1 MAKLKTEHTKK
12 LLTSFAKGIIEQ
24 AKKILK
30 AKKKNVS
37 GKLLNSLKYKLKAD
51 KNGFTLSFKGAKHAN
66 FVDKGVSG
74 VKKRRMFNNIYGKTK
89 KSPFSF
95 KSGVGNS
102 PNIGALEK
110 WISRKGIRGRGEL
123 GRFIKTKSLA
133 YLFSKSIQREGLK
146 ATSFFSTSVY
156 TQYKKFKPKLL
167 AAFKQDIIKRF
178 EKIETSKI

>member
-1 MAKLKTEHTKK
+1 MAKLKTKHTKK
-12 LLTSFAKGIIEQ
+12 LLTSFAKGIIKQ

-37 GKLLNSLKYKLKAD
+37 GKLLNSLKYKIKEDA
-51 KNGFTLSFKGAKHAN
+51 KGFNLSFKGAKHAN

-95 KSGVGNS
+95 KSKQPPS
-102 PNIGALEK
+102 SALDK
-110 WISRKGIRGRGEL
+110 WIVRKGIAPRT
-123 GRFIKTKSLA
+123 KTGKFMDRKSLQFLIA
-133 YLFSKSIQREGLK
+133 RSIKSKGIK

-167 AAFKQDIIKRF
+167 AAFKQDLIEQIKQMNTP
-178 EKIETSKI
+178 KI